1 MVEVTDLHMHFGA
14 VRALSGVSF
23 AARDGAIT
31 GLLGEN
37 GAGKTTTLNIISGLH
52 QPMRGSVAL
61 DGRTAGEPIER
72 RRHVGA
78 LLDSTH
84 DSPCARTSR
93 ISVRCAAS
101 AAAS

>member
-23 AARDGAIT
+23 VARDGAIT

-61 DGRTAGEPIER
+61 DGRAGTAGAPRRERARRCDGLLSRPPWSPISR
-72 RRHVGA
+72 
-78 LLDSTH
+78 LL
-84 DSPCARTSR
+84 
-93 ISVRCAAS
+93 
-101 AAAS
+101 